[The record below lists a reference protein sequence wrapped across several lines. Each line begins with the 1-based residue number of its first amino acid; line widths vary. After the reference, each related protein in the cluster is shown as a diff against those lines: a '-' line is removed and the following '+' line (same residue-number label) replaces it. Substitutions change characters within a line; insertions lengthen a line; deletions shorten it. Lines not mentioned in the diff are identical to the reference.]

1 MGTKLSNQHDITK
14 QMYLYFIENSKII
27 QNRKRMKRFPHPL
40 IAFVIVCCPPK
51 VSSVS
56 SESTKALVRFLHAHA
71 PLPSDEASASF
82 AQGLCLLRVKCP
94 LHGYFC
100 FLRGN
105 PLFPSW

>member
-1 MGTKLSNQHDITK
+1 MGTKVSNQYKITK
-14 QMYLYFIENSKII
+14 QMPLYFAKNSKIT
-27 QNRKRMKRFPHPL
+27 QNRKRTKRFPYPL

-56 SESTKALVRFLHAHA
+56 SESTKALVRFLRAHA

-94 LHGYFC
+94 LHGY
-100 FLRGN
+100 L
-105 PLFPSW
+105 LFPSW